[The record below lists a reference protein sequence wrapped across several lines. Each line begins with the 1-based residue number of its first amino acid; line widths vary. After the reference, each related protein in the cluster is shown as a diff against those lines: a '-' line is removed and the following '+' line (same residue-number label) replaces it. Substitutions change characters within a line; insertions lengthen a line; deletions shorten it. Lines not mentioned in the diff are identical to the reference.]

1 MVCAE
6 KIMSLSLKENQEIAN
21 VNVQVYRGLAKIVK
35 RYLKML
41 IDFSTKSMRLS

>member
-35 RYLKML
+35 RY
-41 IDFSTKSMRLS
+41 